1 VKRALLLLALVAAA
15 GCTTPLATGERLY
28 RDGDRLGALETWRAI
43 PEGRSDHEKAQQR
56 IRLVEE
62 EFNHLVIRYKQRGR
76 YFEGKERLA
85 ESILNYRLALK
96 LQPDDAETLDHVQ
109 ELARV
114 VARRKAELREQF
126 RESFQQEDLAS
137 ARKQLEQLRVLD
149 PFDPE
154 VETDERQF
162 RDALRSAVTRGLS
175 AGRRQFV
182 AGDHAAAQ
190 REFRSVLEL
199 DPDNES
205 ARGYISYIATIRRER
220 EANAGQAP
228 VIASKRAFAS
238 KQGFASDAEIRAEG
252 FYQNALASE
261 RRGNPYAAIRHDLR
275 ALRANPE
282 HGEAKAHLR
291 LMRRRLAGSVDVL
304 VEAGRTAYRDEDLQ
318 TALDLWTRALL
329 VDPQN
334 QRIRAYVDRAQHQL
348 RNLEQLRSEPAG
360 ARRGERGS

>member
-1 VKRALLLLALVAAA
+1 VKRRLPLLALVALV

-43 PEGRSDHEKAQQR
+43 PEGRSDYEKAQQR
-56 IRLVEE
+56 IELVEQ

-96 LQPDDAETLDHVQ
+96 LQPDDAETLGHVQ
-109 ELARV
+109 DLARV

-126 RESFQQEDLAS
+126 RESFSQQDLAS
-137 ARKQLEQLRVLD
+137 ARKQLEQLRTLD
-149 PFDPE
+149 PFDPDI
-154 VETDERQF
+154 ETDERQF
-162 RDALRSAVTRGLS
+162 RDALRLAVTRGLA

-182 AGDHAAAQ
+182 AGNHAAAQ
-190 REFRSVLEL
+190 QEFKSVLEL

-220 EANAGQAP
+220 EANAGDSP
-228 VIASKRAFAS
+228 VAASKRAFAS
-238 KQGFASDAEIRAEG
+238 KEGFASDAEIRAEG

-275 ALRANPE
+275 ALRADPN
-282 HGEAKAHLR
+282 HKQAQTHLT
-291 LMRRRLAGSVDVL
+291 LMRQRLAGSVEVL

-318 TALDLWTRALL
+318 TALDLWSRALL
-329 VDPQN
+329 VDPKN
-334 QRIRAYVDRAQHQL
+334 ERVRAYVDRAQHQL
-348 RNLEQLRSEPAG
+348 QNLEQLRSEPDAGRRG
-360 ARRGERGS
+360 ARGS

>member
-1 VKRALLLLALVAAA
+1 VRRALTLLVFLTVA

-43 PEGRSDHEKAQQR
+43 PEGRSDYEKAQRR
-56 IRLVEE
+56 IEVVEQ

-96 LQPDDAETLDHVQ
+96 LQPDDAETLEHVQ
-109 ELARV
+109 DLARV

-126 RESFQQEDLAS
+126 RTSFEKEDLAS
-137 ARKQLEQLRVLD
+137 ARKQLEQLRTLD
-149 PFDPE
+149 PFDPD

-162 RDALRSAVTRGLS
+162 RDALRLAVTRGLA

-182 AGDHAAAQ
+182 AGNHAAAQ
-190 REFRSVLEL
+190 EEFKSVLDL

-220 EANAGQAP
+220 EANLGASSAAP
-228 VIASKRAFAS
+228 SKQAFAS
-238 KQGFASDAEIRAEG
+238 KEGFASDAEIRAEG

-275 ALRANPE
+275 ALRADPG
-282 HGEAKAHLR
+282 HKQAQAHLR
-291 LMRRRLAGSVDVL
+291 LMRGRLASSVEVL
-304 VEAGRTAYRDEDLQ
+304 IEAGRTAYRDEDLQ
-318 TALDLWTRALL
+318 TALDLWSRALL
-329 VDPQN
+329 VDPKN
-334 QRIRAYVDRAQHQL
+334 ERVRAYVDRAQHQL
-348 RNLEQLRSEPAG
+348 QNLEQLRSEPDVG
-360 ARRGERGS
+360 RRGERGS

>member
-1 VKRALLLLALVAAA
+1 VKRALAWLALVAVA

-43 PEGRSDHEKAQQR
+43 PEGRSDYEKAQRR
-56 IRLVEE
+56 IEVVEQ

-76 YFEGKERLA
+76 YFEGKGRVA

-96 LQPDDAETLDHVQ
+96 LQPDDAETLGHVQ

-126 RESFQQEDLAS
+126 AASFSAEDLAS
-137 ARKQLEQLRVLD
+137 AREVLEQLRTLD
-149 PFDPE
+149 PFDPD
-154 VETDERQF
+154 VETDERHFQ
-162 RDALRSAVTRGLS
+162 DALRLAVSRGLA

-182 AGDHAAAQ
+182 AGNHEAAQ

-220 EANAGQAP
+220 EANAGNRA
-228 VIASKRAFAS
+228 AEGSKQAFAS
-238 KQGFASDAEIRAEG
+238 REGFASDAEIRAEG

-275 ALRANPE
+275 ALHANPD
-282 HGEAKAHLR
+282 HRQAKAHLM
-291 LMRRRLAGSVDVL
+291 LMRRQLAGSVEVL

-318 TALDLWTRALL
+318 TALDLWSRALL
-329 VDPQN
+329 VDPKN
-334 QRIRAYVDRAQHQL
+334 ERVRAYVDRAQHQL
-348 RNLEQLRSEPAG
+348 QNLEQLRSEPDA
-360 ARRGERGS
+360 ARRGARGS